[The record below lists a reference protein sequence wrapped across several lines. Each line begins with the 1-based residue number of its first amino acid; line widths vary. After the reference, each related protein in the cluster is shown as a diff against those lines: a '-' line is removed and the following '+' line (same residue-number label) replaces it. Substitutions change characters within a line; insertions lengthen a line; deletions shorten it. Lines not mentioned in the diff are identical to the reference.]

1 MEVFYDYTTR
11 NKSFMDLYLTLK
23 DKGIK
28 NNHFHLL
35 LFDKSLVGL
44 DPRDPGL
51 SNEVKRKIIE
61 ECSMNIWYFLREV
74 ARVPAQG
81 SSTGAPV
88 NLNLINLAQV
98 YLYINKINSWTEGHR
113 HCFKTGICELLGVY
127 NELFGNKF
135 EIKAH
140 KKDLEKYNMY
150 NFSEM
155 KELVPEYLSKIVLK
169 NNGNNSDKI
178 ILYPDAEF
186 NKDLLS
192 YDNVMCP
199 KEGTVNMFTS
209 TINDNAD
216 SIGIIQ
222 FIKTNGIIWDE
233 SFYDHLPELKN
244 CNFVFI
250 KYSYKE
256 LGCSEEWLNTMCAYL
271 FNDEDAIRREILLER
286 KK

>member
-11 NKSFMDLYLTLK
+11 NKSFIDIYLILK

-28 NNHFHLL
+28 NNNFHLL
-35 LFDKSLVGL
+35 LFDKSLVGV

-51 SNEVKRKIIE
+51 SNEVKHKIIE

-88 NLNLINLAQV
+88 NLNLTNLAQV
-98 YLYINKINSWTEGHR
+98 YLYINKIHSWAEGNR
-113 HCFKTGICELLGVY
+113 QCFKIGICELIGVY

-150 NFSEM
+150 KFSEM
-155 KELVPEYLSKIVLK
+155 KKLIPEYLRQTVLK

-186 NKDLLS
+186 NKNLLS
-192 YDNVMCP
+192 YDNIMCP
-199 KEGTVNMFTS
+199 KDGTVNMFTS

-216 SIGIIQ
+216 SIGIAQ
-222 FIKTNGIIWDE
+222 FIETNGVMWDE
-233 SFYDHLPELKN
+233 SFYNHIPELKN

-256 LGCSEEWLNTMCAYL
+256 LGFSEEWFYMMSSCLC
-271 FNDEDAIRREILLER
+271 NDKDTIRREILLER